1 MKKMCFHHD
10 CFVPSHALEH
20 MMYGSMLLVSM
31 TKKCSTSQAIEG
43 RHVVHNVFMIIYI
56 YVYIYICILCIYIYI
71 YIYICLDPP

>member
-56 YVYIYICILCIYIYI
+56 YVYIYVYYVYIYIFIYIYI
-71 YIYICLDPP
+71 